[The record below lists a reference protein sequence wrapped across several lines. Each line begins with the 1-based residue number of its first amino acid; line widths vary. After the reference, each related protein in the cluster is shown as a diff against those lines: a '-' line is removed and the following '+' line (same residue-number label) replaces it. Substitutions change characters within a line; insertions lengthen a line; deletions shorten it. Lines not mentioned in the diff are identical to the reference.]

1 MDCDGQVA
9 PLQLVPHSESP
20 SREQRNQHPR
30 MEHAAWDFG
39 AANRMERIRFVR
51 PDGAAIEIVR
61 AVRSSDSEGK
71 IPQLEQYVQA
81 LGQTLSSLYEFN
93 VQVDE
98 YLGSL
103 EGRIK
108 TIVHEGDRLGL
119 FAMET
124 NNKVEKAMDHSVSVL
139 CKLENVSREV
149 NALRDH
155 SKQVARDILS
165 LHATI
170 KNAHE
175 KLDSHEQML
184 VDIPN
189 TIQSEFQK
197 CLRRQKIL
205 PTLENLQSSVG
216 ELSDRLT
223 LQERR
228 LPAIQQEVDAL
239 ANLLQN
245 EKHRSTQ
252 EITKLHSVLKDLQH
266 EHTRL
271 QGEIRRLGS
280 EGPIGSPMPDLSRLV
295 SECVQ
300 REMEE
305 FRRQRFLHEDSLMK
319 RVNSLEDEMRQI
331 GCGSSPRLDES
342 SLASIEDRVSVLEQ
356 KFELAVGER
365 KFSLQTDLQSVE
377 TRLTRVLDQANE
389 HEELKCRLGCLENEL
404 RCGVSPH
411 PTFDSTLILR
421 RLGDLEK
428 NVSDLVTRKQLCGEL
443 DLLNDKLQLIQGI
456 QHPVSD
462 SGEGVLDPMG
472 SFELA
477 IQALK
482 GEFLRLERAFKTL
495 SLRVTQHGEAM
506 RDEFSRFAPSNEVV
520 RLDNKLERAIQTFRD
535 QLKSIDSSF
544 KVKVEKGSIDGVSS
558 DSHVTMTVLRD
569 CIDKAVAP
577 LQEAMA
583 EVMAVLADTKET
595 ESAAH
600 NDEGVHGLSL
610 IEDED
615 AHKGRTGDTSLYP
628 GGAFS
633 KRVPVHFH
641 DSDESIF
648 AKGDKLLKGGPIKKL
663 VGMAMTSLQQ
673 RAKWEEDETP
683 LDPPGEHTDSSSTEL
698 HAFFKS
704 LEDEVSLKSA
714 QTGAGKGRVH
724 RIRGLLS
731 GELDEQE
738 LKLMDDTTKKDIKR
752 FITRPHWDGSWKT
765 LHIYMRKWK
774 FYMSYWGRFLSP
786 VLKAL
791 TFISSLP
798 DEYAELYLEL
808 MHELN
813 WTYQDMYFELLDEA
827 RECADESFVEDEWE
841 ELTPSSGDYRSYRK
855 WYLQWRV
862 LLARVGEC
870 TASHAKKVY
879 MRALTRCGF
888 FDELLE
894 EMVEAE
900 IEALKEFTFE
910 ECNRWLIPKLLT
922 QYKAQAVRGRYHKRE
937 VRGVGG
943 APRGGSAPPSSIVCP
958 RCKGPHTLDKCWA
971 EHPSLWP
978 KWLKDGAKKA
988 NLKVSQI
995 QGRLK
1000 AGKCP
1005 WCGGD
1010 KHTDGKRCP
1019 KRPSQKSDTGMRRPK
1034 PRAQAD
1040 PNSDRRKRKCEH
1052 CGKSGHFKDKCW
1064 ELHPELKPAANPQ
1077 GTGKGKGKD
1086 E

>member
-1 MDCDGQVA
+1 MDCDGRVA

-39 AANRMERIRFVR
+39 SANRMERIRFVR

-71 IPQLEQYVQA
+71 IPQLEQNVQA

-165 LHATI
+165 LHANI
-170 KNAHE
+170 QNAHE

-197 CLRRQKIL
+197 YLRRQKIL

-228 LPAIQQEVDAL
+228 LPAIQQEVDTL

-389 HEELKCRLGCLENEL
+389 HEEVKRRLGCLENEL

-462 SGEGVLDPMG
+462 SVRECL
-472 SFELA
+472 
-477 IQALK
+477 IQW
-482 GEFLRLERAFKTL
+482 
-495 SLRVTQHGEAM
+495 
-506 RDEFSRFAPSNEVV
+506 V
-520 RLDNKLERAIQTFRD
+520 RLN
-535 QLKSIDSSF
+535 
-544 KVKVEKGSIDGVSS
+544 
-558 DSHVTMTVLRD
+558 
-569 CIDKAVAP
+569 
-577 LQEAMA
+577 
-583 EVMAVLADTKET
+583 
-595 ESAAH
+595 
-600 NDEGVHGLSL
+600 
-610 IEDED
+610 
-615 AHKGRTGDTSLYP
+615 
-628 GGAFS
+628 
-633 KRVPVHFH
+633 
-641 DSDESIF
+641 
-648 AKGDKLLKGGPIKKL
+648 
-663 VGMAMTSLQQ
+663 
-673 RAKWEEDETP
+673 
-683 LDPPGEHTDSSSTEL
+683 
-698 HAFFKS
+698 
-704 LEDEVSLKSA
+704 
-714 QTGAGKGRVH
+714 
-724 RIRGLLS
+724 
-731 GELDEQE
+731 
-738 LKLMDDTTKKDIKR
+738 
-752 FITRPHWDGSWKT
+752 
-765 LHIYMRKWK
+765 
-774 FYMSYWGRFLSP
+774 
-786 VLKAL
+786 
-791 TFISSLP
+791 
-798 DEYAELYLEL
+798 
-808 MHELN
+808 
-813 WTYQDMYFELLDEA
+813 
-827 RECADESFVEDEWE
+827 
-841 ELTPSSGDYRSYRK
+841 
-855 WYLQWRV
+855 
-862 LLARVGEC
+862 
-870 TASHAKKVY
+870 
-879 MRALTRCGF
+879 
-888 FDELLE
+888 
-894 EMVEAE
+894 
-900 IEALKEFTFE
+900 
-910 ECNRWLIPKLLT
+910 
-922 QYKAQAVRGRYHKRE
+922 
-937 VRGVGG
+937 
-943 APRGGSAPPSSIVCP
+943 
-958 RCKGPHTLDKCWA
+958 
-971 EHPSLWP
+971 
-978 KWLKDGAKKA
+978 
-988 NLKVSQI
+988 
-995 QGRLK
+995 
-1000 AGKCP
+1000 
-1005 WCGGD
+1005 
-1010 KHTDGKRCP
+1010 
-1019 KRPSQKSDTGMRRPK
+1019 
-1034 PRAQAD
+1034 
-1040 PNSDRRKRKCEH
+1040 
-1052 CGKSGHFKDKCW
+1052 
-1064 ELHPELKPAANPQ
+1064 
-1077 GTGKGKGKD
+1077 
-1086 E
+1086 